1 MAIVETYRERE
12 FPKSRIP
19 TVDVVDEGRRKH
31 HVPILLELDVTKAR
45 AHIRTL
51 KERTG
56 EGLSFTGWVMK
67 CVAQA
72 VSEHK
77 YVHAMRMGNRKLIL
91 FDNVD
96 ISITV
101 ERTVGGSKN
110 ATDTIPMPY
119 VVRRADQKSV
129 REIHNEIR
137 AAQTEPLGKGEL
149 NLGPRLPSYL
159 VNLGL
164 SLPHFLRRL
173 LVWRRLTRD
182 PFLAKKTMGTVV
194 LTSAGM
200 FGKGGGGNSW
210 GIPVGIHPL
219 IVALGG
225 IARKPGVVGDKIE
238 IREYL
243 GMTILFDHDVTD
255 GAPVARFL
263 QRLREL
269 IENGYGLDKP
279 D

>member
-1 MAIVETYRERE
+1 
-12 FPKSRIP
+12 
-19 TVDVVDEGRRKH
+19 
-31 HVPILLELDVTKAR
+31 
-45 AHIRTL
+45 
-51 KERTG
+51 
-56 EGLSFTGWVMK
+56 
-67 CVAQA
+67 
-72 VSEHK
+72 
-77 YVHAMRMGNRKLIL
+77 MRMGNEKLIL
-91 FDNVD
+91 FDDVD
-96 ISITV
+96 ISIAV
-101 ERTVGGSKN
+101 ERAIGGSHG
-110 ATDTIPMPY
+110 TTETIPMPY

-137 AAQTEPLGKGEL
+137 AVQAEPLGKGDVKV
-149 NLGPRLPSYL
+149 GSRLPAYM

-164 SLPHFLRRL
+164 SMPHFLRRL
-173 LVWRRLTRD
+173 LVWRRLTSD
-182 PFLAKKTMGTVV
+182 PFFAKKTMGTVV

-243 GMTILFDHDVTD
+243 GITILFDHDVTD